1 MKTLAVFLTL
11 AGAALASP
19 EQAARERLNTLPQ
32 DAGAH
37 YLTFFVQAPE
47 QVAQMIAVYPRL
59 AELQHQ
65 TRFNV
70 YQSGDPLYIQRYS
83 NVPVP
88 SAVLQRADGAVVWST
103 THFLRPERNLWRRG
117 GPCPWNNSGP
127 DEEPPPRPPGPDPAP
142 GIPVGPIP
150 TSGPVNA
157 MIPLLLALLYGA
169 AGAGTEVFEEF
180 KQG

>member
-11 AGAALASP
+11 CGIAFASP

-70 YQSGDPLYIQRYS
+70 YQHTDPLYIQRYS

-117 GPCPWNNSGP
+117 GNCPWNSAP
-127 DEEPPPRPPGPDPAP
+127 DEEPPPLPPTPDPAP
-142 GIPVGPIP
+142 VIPFDPIP
-150 TSGPVNA
+150 TSDPFNA
-157 MIPLLLALLYGA
+157 IIPILLALLSGA
-169 AGAGTEVFEEF
+169 AGAGTKIYEEF